1 MMGLVADSSKA
12 GRWARL
18 LSPADPVWIL
28 LFAAMI
34 AFSPD
39 PSPAEWVFLP
49 LLCFLQILEPKIP
62 ALATPRGILLSIFLK
77 LAFGYLLVGFTGGL
91 NSAYYLVFLL
101 PVVTG
106 ATSFSRWGATGIT
119 LLSCGAYLSYALFIN
134 WEMYTIEP
142 ADLRRLCL
150 RLTFIVLV
158 GYLTYGLAEA
168 SRREERRYQQAAS
181 QLREAEAT
189 VRRTERL
196 AALGQLT
203 AGLAHELRNPI
214 GTIKGSAEMLA
225 RSLPEDNAL
234 AREMAGFISSEV
246 DRTNTL
252 ISRFL
257 EFARPTPLRLEEADL
272 AEVIDRAVA
281 QIERLYPNS
290 SVSIYKNCSPD
301 VRPFPMD
308 APIVERI
315 VYNLL
320 LNAVEASPPGGA
332 VTVKTRPLDGEAEIS
347 VIDRGGGIPPEHLES
362 IFNPFFTTKPDGVGL
377 GLAIVSKLVN
387 EHGGAIA
394 VESEPGKG
402 SVFVVRLPVAAVR
415 GVQ

>member
-1 MMGLVADSSKA
+1 MMGLVEPEHQT
-12 GRWARL
+12 RWWPGWIA
-18 LSPADPVWIL
+18 PEDPVWFL

-34 AFSPD
+34 VFSPE
-39 PSPAEWVFLP
+39 PSPAEYVFLP
-49 LLCFLQILEPKIP
+49 LLAAIQILEPKFP
-62 ALATPRGILLSIFLK
+62 ALSRGRGILASIFLK
-77 LAFGYLLVGFTGGL
+77 LLFGYLLVGFTGGL

-106 ATSFSRWGATGIT
+106 ATAFGRWGAVGNT
-119 LLSCGAYLSYALFIN
+119 LLSCGAYLSFALFVN
-134 WEMYTIEP
+134 WERYTIEP

-150 RLTFIVLV
+150 RVTFMILV
-158 GYLTYGLAEA
+158 GYLTHGLAEA
-168 SRREERRYQQAAS
+168 SRREQRRYQQAAS

-214 GTIKGSAEMLA
+214 GTIKASAEMLA
-225 RSLPEDNAL
+225 RSLSEENAI

-246 DRTNTL
+246 DRTNAL
-252 ISRFL
+252 ITRFL
-257 EFARPTPLRLEEADL
+257 EFARPTPLRMKTAEL

-281 QIERLYPNS
+281 QIQRLHASAGVN
-290 SVSIYKNCSPD
+290 IYTNYSPD
-301 VRPFPMD
+301 IPPFLMD
-308 APIVERI
+308 AEILERI

-320 LNAVEASPPGGA
+320 LNAVQASPPGGT
-332 VTVKTRPLDGEAEIS
+332 VTVKTKPLNGMVEIS
-347 VIDRGGGIPPEHLES
+347 VIDRGAGIPPEQVEN

-377 GLAIVSKLVN
+377 GLAIVSKLVD

-394 VESEPGKG
+394 VESEPGRG
-402 SVFVVRLPVAAVR
+402 SVFVVRLPVR
-415 GVQ
+415 RSETS